1 MQAEQQKAIPDSK
14 LDLRAFKFPNVTGL
28 DIAFPTFNTDP
39 VLLAEARARGFYN
52 GNTPYNDL
60 FSSLFFSGGKL
71 NFKADLPEQFKKDA
85 TLYLRSF
92 MGSFAPKH
100 EEKEA
105 ICAMLLSEL
114 VSA

>member
-1 MQAEQQKAIPDSK
+1 M
-14 LDLRAFKFPNVTGL
+14 DLTKFEFPKVTGL
-28 DIAFPTFNTDP
+28 DMAFGTFDSHP
-39 VLLAEARARGFYN
+39 ELLAEARARGFYN
-52 GNTPYNDL
+52 GHTPYNKL

-71 NFKADLPEQFKKDA
+71 NFKKDLDPEFKA
-85 TLYLRSF
+85 AALPYLRSF

-114 VSA
+114 VEIEQAKAA